1 MGNPRRVIRKVQRE
15 YRKTFDDHLWP
26 TFLAL
31 VLFGGFLCGVI
42 DAYLEFDD
50 PRWYANAWTA
60 IVALPFAIGSLMLL
74 LVIVDARRGLRRP
87 VQFAIV
93 LSIICNVA
101 LVLAMDREVFSRLMF
116 RVAQPSSK
124 PRREIVV
131 PEYYRRDAERQPEW
145 LKPLEES
152 VSVEPVPEQVVPQR
166 QPREQASEVEQSAK
180 PQTVPV
186 PHPVATADPN
196 VLRRRQLNQA
206 QPRRA
211 DQPTPLSR
219 RAQQATPQLSRPQA
233 ETVAAVARSVES
245 MKPAESR
252 MTRQDTQVPQQQNS
266 QVQPQS
272 VAATPDAT
280 LQRKTA
286 TDQSPQITP
295 QRENRAVARRERPTR
310 PSTNQTVP
318 TELTRRVD
326 APSVQPQPVSLPR
339 QRQSATQERAVAAST
354 AEPVAVD
361 EESRSR
367 NVPRRSPQQQ
377 QMQIAALPQ
386 PSAEVR
392 AKLTTRPAASTSQRQ
407 VAVPERTSE
416 SAAQPQPEPLATAQA
431 VTRQSSTSP
440 PVTGSM
446 PQRAA
451 DRAPVESAKV
461 AGRVPVRRRVAPPE
475 DGPEATAASRE
486 LERRSSAPSGLNVPT
501 RVAQVNTNQGPQA
514 SSQPE
519 PTPTLAERVRQAS
532 PDGTTTQAVNA
543 PRSAED
549 VRSRSVQ
556 RHREMDRRAALAVVP
571 SIAPLKSPGAPAR
584 ALAQSELAQSP
595 VALSRPSVS
604 QARESNNTSETE
616 LHASA
621 LAPGRIGT
629 AGTGAGP
636 NLDRGQRTGANP
648 AALASGSRVRKRAT
662 EEEPRAVALHSAS
675 ASEMPRAR
683 GSQPLAE
690 ATLAAQPVETA
701 TRAGRERPAA
711 SASAAASAIARS
723 QANEAQGPTADAGQV
738 EVDLGPTRLVAADR
752 EFRPAG
758 GGQPRQGPATPRLPS
773 AELARRRP
781 DLASLD
787 SNQVAEQASAPAAA
801 GGGTPLSAQP
811 DSQALAR
818 VRRDSGGENAKAA
831 ATTALAG
838 PMESSQSSAVSVI
851 AALSRSRRDQ
861 SRSAG
866 QGPTAEGA
874 LSARERQE
882 SALRIQRQRTA
893 AAPES
898 AAVSTPLTPAG
909 QAGATTAELGPVAAQ
924 TSRERRP
931 VTGATQPSGQLTR
944 SAEAGFSGDRGR
956 VMRRTEQ
963 AGATAGPVAVGGGS
977 RSPQRAAVGPR
988 LDPAVVSSESGLTA
1002 ADPQTDATAEAAPQ
1016 SQSLAQSLEGRKTT
1030 AGVRST
1036 EIAAELPSP
1045 GRVSTEASGP
1055 RRRQA
1060 TAGDP
1065 VVAAA
1070 EAMSGIP
1077 AGTGPAKR
1085 TAGATLVNGPVGVG
1099 ETVISPAG
1107 AAKGDTMESLDAG
1120 VTVRRRRTES
1130 LAVELEAPR
1139 GIGGLGRTAGRE
1151 AGLPDRRAIAEQ
1163 QEIQSRT
1170 VRFAR
1175 RELGGLPDFSPT
1187 VANAVEPF
1195 RRREE
1200 RRRAMG
1206 GAGSSSRGSRTEA
1219 AIERGLMFLARH
1231 QNTDG
1236 RWELSGFNEAVSINS
1251 DTAATGLALL
1261 CFTGG
1266 AYSHREGKY
1275 ADTVDRALKFLL
1287 ANQRE
1292 NGDLY
1297 IEMETYSSSAAWLY
1311 SHSIASIALC
1321 EAYGMT
1327 QDPALKEPAQRAIDF
1342 ILAAQHPERGGW
1354 RYSPRKGTDTSVTGW
1369 MLMALYSARLAGL
1382 DVRDEA
1388 WPKLHNWLDMAQAGP
1403 REPHL
1408 YRYNPFAPNTPE
1420 QGHGREATKTMTA
1433 VGLLMRFYASGWRRD
1448 NQVLLRGAD
1457 YLLEHPPANG
1467 TVARPQRDTYYW
1479 YYATQVMF
1487 HVGGER
1493 WKRWWDPL
1501 STMLRTEQLK
1511 EGPLAGSWDPRTPV
1525 PDRWGP
1531 HAGRHYVTTLNL
1543 LSLEV
1548 RWRHLPIYDD
1558 YAQEAQ
1564 GEDADGPAEESS
1576 N

>member
-60 IVALPFAIGSLMLL
+60 ILAVPFAIGSLMLL
-74 LVIVDARRGLRRP
+74 LVLVDARRGLRRP

-116 RVAQPSSK
+116 RVAQPSSR

-152 VSVEPVPEQVVPQR
+152 VSVEPVPEQVVPER
-166 QPREQASEVEQSAK
+166 QPRAVDQAAK
-180 PQTVPV
+180 QQTVPV
-186 PHPVATADPN
+186 PQTVPTVDPN

-219 RAQQATPQLSRPQA
+219 RVQQATPQLSRPQPQAAAAASRSA
-233 ETVAAVARSVES
+233 EPMT
-245 MKPAESR
+245 PAESR
-252 MTRQDTQVPQQQNS
+252 MTRRDSQVPPQQNAP
-266 QVQPQS
+266 VQPS
-272 VAATPDAT
+272 AAAASRDAT
-280 LQRKTA
+280 LERKTA
-286 TDQSPQITP
+286 AEQSPQINS
-295 QRENRAVARRERPTR
+295 QQESGVVARREAPTR
-310 PSTNQTVP
+310 PSTNRAVP
-318 TELTRRVD
+318 TEIAQSAD
-326 APSVQPQPVSLPR
+326 APSVQPQAVSLPR
-339 QRQSATQERAVAAST
+339 QRQSPAQEQAVAAPT
-354 AEPVAVD
+354 AEPVAVE
-361 EESRSR
+361 EESPNRKVS
-367 NVPRRSPQQQ
+367 RRSPQQE
-377 QMQIAALPQ
+377 QMQVAALPQ
-386 PSAEVR
+386 PSAEAR
-392 AKLTTRPAASTSQRQ
+392 AKLTPRPAASNTQSQ
-407 VAVPERTSE
+407 VAVPERDAE
-416 SAAQPQPEPLATAQA
+416 RAPGDQPEPVATAQS
-431 VTRQSSTSP
+431 VTKTPSTSP

-451 DRAPVESAKV
+451 ERVPVESTKV
-461 AGRVPVRRRVAPPE
+461 AGRAPARRRVAPPE

-486 LERRSSAPSGLNVPT
+486 LERRSSAPGGLNVPT

-514 SSQPE
+514 TSQPD
-519 PTPTLAERVRQAS
+519 PTPTLAERVRQTS
-532 PDGTTTQAVNA
+532 PDGATARSVTA
-543 PRSAED
+543 PRGAED
-549 VRSRSVQ
+549 IRNRSTQ
-556 RHREMDRRAALAVVP
+556 RHREIDRRAAMAAVP
-571 SIAPLKSPGAPAR
+571 TIAPLQTAGAPSR
-584 ALAQSELAQSP
+584 AVAPSELVRSP
-595 VALSRPSVS
+595 VALSRPSAS
-604 QARESNNTSETE
+604 TARESNNTSQAE

-648 AALASGSRVRKRAT
+648 AALASGSRVRKRPM
-662 EEEPRAVALHSAS
+662 EEEPRSVALHSAR
-675 ASEMPRAR
+675 AAEVPRAR
-683 GSQPLAE
+683 GSQPRPE

-701 TRAGRERPAA
+701 TRAGRERP
-711 SASAAASAIARS
+711 SASAAAAASAITRS
-723 QANEAQGPTADAGQV
+723 QANEAQGPTVDAGQV

-758 GGQPRQGPATPRLPS
+758 GGQPRQGPANPRLPS
-773 AELARRRP
+773 TDVARRRA
-781 DLASLD
+781 DAASLD
-787 SNQVAEQASAPAAA
+787 SNLMAERATAPAAA

-818 VRRDSGGENAKAA
+818 VRRDAGGENTEAA

-838 PMESSQSSAVSVI
+838 PAESRQSSAVSVI

-861 SRSAG
+861 SQAAG
-866 QGPTAEGA
+866 QGPSVDGPVMAQD
-874 LSARERQE
+874 RQE
-882 SALRIQRQRTA
+882 SALRVQRQRTA

-898 AAVSTPLTPAG
+898 AAVSAPATAVG
-909 QAGATTAELGPVAAQ
+909 QAGTTTAELGPVAAGVRLERSPAVVGASQPAGQ
-924 TSRERRP
+924 TRP
-931 VTGATQPSGQLTR
+931 
-944 SAEAGFSGDRGR
+944 AEAGFSGVGGR
-956 VMRRTEQ
+956 VLRRTEQ
-963 AGATAGPVAVGGGS
+963 AGATVGPAAVGGGTS
-977 RSPQRAAVGPR
+977 SPRRAAAGPR
-988 LDPAVVSSESGLTA
+988 LQPAVVAAVTGLSTA
-1002 ADPQTDATAEAAPQ
+1002 DAQRDETGDAALQ
-1016 SQSLAQSLEGRKTT
+1016 SQAVGGRKTA
-1030 AGVRST
+1030 AGGPST
-1036 EIAAELPSP
+1036 EMAAALKPR
-1045 GRVSTEASGP
+1045 GRVAGALSGP
-1055 RRRQA
+1055 RRRQVA
-1060 TAGDP
+1060 DGKP
-1065 VVAAA
+1065 VAAA
-1070 EAMSGIP
+1070 QAAGGLP
-1077 AGTGPAKR
+1077 AGSGPSKR
-1085 TAGATLVNGPVGVG
+1085 AAIAALVNGP
-1099 ETVISPAG
+1099 AG
-1107 AAKGDTMESLDAG
+1107 AGEMAEVVSGASREQTEG
-1120 VTVRRRRTES
+1120 VLEGGVMIRRRQPEN
-1130 LAVELEAPR
+1130 LAVEIDAPQ
-1139 GIGGLGRTAGRE
+1139 GVGGLGRTSGRE
-1151 AGLPDRRAIAEQ
+1151 AGLPDRRAAAEQ
-1163 QEIQSRT
+1163 QQVQSRT

-1231 QNTDG
+1231 QVDDG
-1236 RWELSGFNEAVSINS
+1236 RWVLSGFNEPVSINS

-1275 ADTVDRALKFLL
+1275 ADTVDRGLKFLV

-1297 IEMETYSSSAAWLY
+1297 IEMETYSSGAAWLY

-1321 EAYGMT
+1321 EAFGMT

-1382 DVRDEA
+1382 EVPEEA
-1388 WPKLHNWLDMAQAGP
+1388 WPKLHNWLELAQAGP
-1403 REPHL
+1403 REPHR
-1408 YRYNPFAPNTPE
+1408 YRYNPFAPNTPQ

-1448 NQVLLRGAD
+1448 HQDLLRGAD

-1493 WKRWWDPL
+1493 WQRWWDPL

-1511 EGPLAGSWDPRTPV
+1511 DGPLAGSWNPRTPV

-1558 YAQEAQ
+1558 YAQERQ
-1564 GEDADGPAEESS
+1564 GEDADAPAEESS

>member
-116 RVAQPSSK
+116 RVAQPSSQ

-131 PEYYRRDAERQPEW
+131 PEYYRRDAERQPDW
-145 LKPLEES
+145 MKPLEES
-152 VSVEPVPEQVVPQR
+152 VSVEPVPEQVVPPR
-166 QPREQASEVEQSAK
+166 QPREQTSEVEQAAK
-180 PQTVPV
+180 PQIVPV
-186 PHPVATADPN
+186 PQPVATADPN

-219 RAQQATPQLSRPQA
+219 RAQRATPQLSRPQA
-233 ETVAAVARSVES
+233 EAVAAVARNVES
-245 MKPAESR
+245 MKPTAAR
-252 MTRQDTQVPQQQNS
+252 MARQDTEVPQQQS
-266 QVQPQS
+266 VEVQPRS
-272 VAATPDAT
+272 VTATPDVT
-280 LQRKTA
+280 LQRKRA
-286 TDQSPQITP
+286 TDQSPQMTP
-295 QRENRAVARRERPTR
+295 QRESREVARRETPTR

-318 TELTRRVD
+318 TELTHRAD
-326 APSVQPQPVSLPR
+326 PPSVQPQPVSLPR
-339 QRQSATQERAVAAST
+339 KRQSPAREQAIVAST

-367 NVPRRSPQQQ
+367 NVSRRSPQRQQ
-377 QMQIAALPQ
+377 LQIAALPQ
-386 PSAEVR
+386 PSVEVR
-392 AKLTTRPAASTSQRQ
+392 AKLTTRPAASTSQSQ
-407 VAVPERTSE
+407 VAVPESRSE
-416 SAAQPQPEPLATAQA
+416 ATTQQPEPVATARA
-431 VTRQSSTSP
+431 VTRKASTSP
-440 PVTGSM
+440 PVTGSL
-446 PQRAA
+446 PQPTA
-451 DRAPVESAKV
+451 DRAPVESTRV
-461 AGRVPVRRRVAPPE
+461 AGRVPARRRVAPPE
-475 DGPEATAASRE
+475 DGPAATATSRE

-514 SSQPE
+514 SNQPE
-519 PTPTLAERVRQAS
+519 PTPTLAKRVRQAS
-532 PDGTTTQAVNA
+532 PDGAATQPAAA
-543 PRSAED
+543 PRGAED
-549 VRSRSVQ
+549 ARSRSVQ
-556 RHREMDRRAALAVVP
+556 RRREMDRRAALAAVP
-571 SIAPLKSPGAPAR
+571 TIAPLKSPGAPAR
-584 ALAQSELAQSP
+584 ALTQSERAQAP
-595 VALSRPSVS
+595 VALSRPSAS
-604 QARESNNTSETE
+604 QARESNNTSQTE
-616 LHASA
+616 LNASA

-636 NLDRGQRTGANP
+636 NLDRGRRTGANP
-648 AALASGSRVRKRAT
+648 AALASGSRVRKRPT

-683 GSQPLAE
+683 GSQPLPE

-701 TRAGRERPAA
+701 TRAGSERPAA
-711 SASAAASAIARS
+711 SASAAAAAIARS

-758 GGQPRQGPATPRLPS
+758 GGQPRQGPATPRLPN
-773 AELARRRP
+773 AEVVRRRP

-787 SNQVAEQASAPAAA
+787 TNQVAEQAAAPAAS

-818 VRRDSGGENAKAA
+818 VRRDRGGESPKAA

-838 PMESSQSSAVSVI
+838 PVESSQSSAVSVI
-851 AALSRSRRDQ
+851 ATLSRSRRDQ
-861 SRSAG
+861 SQSPG

-874 LSARERQE
+874 LATRERQE

-893 AAPES
+893 PAPES
-898 AAVSTPLTPAG
+898 AAVSTALTAVAG
-909 QAGATTAELGPVAAQ
+909 EAGAATAELGPVAAE
-924 TSRERRP
+924 TSRERQP
-931 VTGATQPSGQLTR
+931 VTGATQPSGRLTR
-944 SAEAGFSGDRGR
+944 PAEAGFNGDRGR

-963 AGATAGPVAVGGGS
+963 AGATAGPVVAGGGS

-988 LDPAVVSSESGLTA
+988 LEPAVVSSVAGLPA
-1002 ADPQTDATAEAAPQ
+1002 ADTRTDATAKASLR
-1016 SQSLAQSLEGRKTT
+1016 SQSLQGRKTT
-1030 AGVRST
+1030 AGGGRAA

-1055 RRRQA
+1055 QRRQA
-1060 TAGDP
+1060 TVGEP
-1065 VVAAA
+1065 VVTAADGLA
-1070 EAMSGIP
+1070 GTP
-1077 AGTGPAKR
+1077 TGTGPTKR
-1085 TAGATLVNGPVGVG
+1085 AAGPTLVNGPVGV
-1099 ETVISPAG
+1099 EEPAISAAG
-1107 AAKGDTMESLDAG
+1107 AARGDVLESLDAG

-1130 LAVELEAPR
+1130 LAVDLEAPR

-1151 AGLPDRRAIAEQ
+1151 AGLPDRRAMAEQ

-1187 VANAVEPF
+1187 VANAVESF

-1200 RRRAMG
+1200 RRRALG

-1231 QNTDG
+1231 QNIDG

-1275 ADTVDRALKFLL
+1275 ADTVDRGLKFLL

-1327 QDPALKEPAQRAIDF
+1327 QDPALKESAQRAIDF

-1354 RYSPRKGTDTSVTGW
+1354 RYSPRKGSDTSVTGW

-1408 YRYNPFAPNTPE
+1408 YRYNPFAPNTPQ

-1433 VGLLMRFYASGWRRD
+1433 VGLLLRFYASGWRRD
-1448 NQVLLRGAD
+1448 NQDLLRGAD

-1558 YAQEAQ
+1558 YAQGAQ
-1564 GEDADGPAEESS
+1564 GEDADVPAEGSS

>member
-50 PRWYANAWTA
+50 ARWYANAWTA

-74 LVIVDARRGLRRP
+74 LLIVDARRGLRRP
-87 VQFAIV
+87 VQLAIV

-116 RVAQPSSK
+116 RVAQPSSS

-152 VSVEPVPEQVVPQR
+152 VSVDPVPEQVLPER
-166 QPREQASEVEQSAK
+166 QPREVEQAAK
-180 PQTVPV
+180 QQTVPV
-186 PHPVATADPN
+186 PQTVPTVDPN
-196 VLRRRQLNQA
+196 VMRRRQLNQA

-219 RAQQATPQLSRPQA
+219 RVQQATPQLSRPQ
-233 ETVAAVARSVES
+233 TQAAAATSS
-245 MKPAESR
+245 NAAPMTPTESR
-252 MTRQDTQVPQQQNS
+252 VTRQDSLAPEQRIS

-272 VAATPDAT
+272 AAATPAVT
-280 LQRKTA
+280 VQRKTA
-286 TDQSPQITP
+286 AEQSPQVTSQP
-295 QRENRAVARRERPTR
+295 ESRAVARREPPNRTSVNR
-310 PSTNQTVP
+310 AVP
-318 TELTRRVD
+318 AENTQRVD
-326 APSVQPQPVSLPR
+326 TATEQPQPVALPR
-339 QRQSATQERAVAAST
+339 QRKSPAEERAVVAPT
-354 AEPVAVD
+354 AEPIAVD
-361 EESRSR
+361 EESQSR
-367 NVPRRSPQQQ
+367 NVSRRSPQLE

-386 PSAEVR
+386 PSAETR
-392 AKLTTRPAASTSQRQ
+392 AKLTPRPAASTSQSE
-407 VAVPERTSE
+407 VAVPERNTE
-416 SAAQPQPEPLATAQA
+416 QAPQREAEPVATAQS
-431 VTRQSSTSP
+431 VNRTPNRSP
-440 PVTGSM
+440 PVAGAM
-446 PQRAA
+446 PQRSA
-451 DRAPVESAKV
+451 DRAPLESPKV
-461 AGRVPVRRRVAPPE
+461 AGRAPARRRVAPPE
-475 DGPEATAASRE
+475 DGPQATAASRE

-501 RVAQVNTNQGPQA
+501 RVAQVKTNQGPQA
-514 SSQPE
+514 TRQPE
-519 PTPTLAERVRQAS
+519 PTPTLAERVRQTS
-532 PDGTTTQAVNA
+532 PDGERSRSETA
-543 PRSAED
+543 PRGAED
-549 VRSRSVQ
+549 VRSRTVQ
-556 RHREMDRRAALAVVP
+556 RRRDMDRRAAMAAVP
-571 SIAPLKSPGAPAR
+571 TIAPLQATGAPSR
-584 ALAQSELAQSP
+584 ALAQSELVRSP
-595 VALSRPSVS
+595 VALSRPSSS
-604 QARESNNTSETE
+604 QARESNNTSQTE

-621 LAPGRIGT
+621 LAPGRIGI

-648 AALASGSRVRKRAT
+648 AALASGSRVRKRPL
-662 EEEPRAVALHSAS
+662 EEEPRAVALQSAV
-675 ASEMPRAR
+675 AAQMPRAR
-683 GSQPLAE
+683 GNQPLPA
-690 ATLAAQPVETA
+690 AVLSAQPTETA

-711 SASAAASAIARS
+711 SASASASAITRS
-723 QANEAQGPTADAGQV
+723 QANEAQGPTVDAGQV

-752 EFRPAG
+752 EFSPAG
-758 GGQPRQGPATPRLPS
+758 GGQPRQGPANPRAP
-773 AELARRRP
+773 ETEVARRRP

-787 SNQVAEQASAPAAA
+787 SNLVAEQATAPAAD

-811 DSQALAR
+811 DSKALAR
-818 VRRDSGGENAKAA
+818 VRRDSEGEESESAA
-831 ATTALAG
+831 ITVAAG
-838 PMESSQSSAVSVI
+838 PAESRQSSAASVV

-861 SRSAG
+861 SQAAG
-866 QGPTAEGA
+866 QGPNAAGPLMAEKG
-874 LSARERQE
+874 RE
-882 SALRIQRQRTA
+882 SAPRVQRQQTA

-898 AAVSTPLTPAG
+898 AAVAAPASSSG
-909 QAGATTAELGPVAAQ
+909 QTGATTAEPGPVAAVATVQ
-924 TSRERRP
+924 RRS
-931 VTGATQPSGQLTR
+931 VTGATQPSGQNR
-944 SAEAGFSGDRGR
+944 PEESGSSGVGGR

-977 RSPQRAAVGPR
+977 SSPRRTAAGPLLEPAVTAAVTG
-988 LDPAVVSSESGLTA
+988 VSTA
-1002 ADPQTDATAEAAPQ
+1002 DAKRDETGDTALQ
-1016 SQSLAQSLEGRKTT
+1016 SQSVGGRKT
-1030 AGVRST
+1030 AGEARPTGTV
-1036 EIAAELPSP
+1036 AELKPR
-1045 GRVSTEASGP
+1045 GRDTSRVSGP
-1055 RRRQA
+1055 RRRQSLVDRSA
-1060 TAGDP
+1060 A
-1065 VVAAA
+1065 VAQESGGMSVGSSPPKRAA
-1070 EAMSGIP
+1070 SVA
-1077 AGTGPAKR
+1077 
-1085 TAGATLVNGPVGVG
+1085 LVNGPAG
-1099 ETVISPAG
+1099 AG
-1107 AAKGDTMESLDAG
+1107 AATEAVSG
-1120 VTVRRRRTES
+1120 VTSENSEGVLEGGVMLRRRQPEN
-1130 LAVELEAPR
+1130 LAVEIDAPR
-1139 GIGGLGRTAGRE
+1139 GVGGLGRTSGRE
-1151 AGLPDRRAIAEQ
+1151 AGLPDRRAIAERQ
-1163 QEIQSRT
+1163 QVQSRT

-1175 RELGGLPDFSPT
+1175 RELGGLPDFSPK
-1187 VANAVEPF
+1187 VANAVEAF

-1200 RRRAMG
+1200 RRRSMG
-1206 GAGSSSRGSRTEA
+1206 GAGASSRGSRTEA

-1231 QNTDG
+1231 QVDDG
-1236 RWELSGFNEAVSINS
+1236 RWELSGFNETVSINS

-1275 ADTVDRALKFLL
+1275 ADTVDRGLKFLV

-1297 IEMETYSSSAAWLY
+1297 IEMETNSISAAWLY

-1327 QDPALKEPAQRAIDF
+1327 QDPTLKEPAQRAIDF

-1354 RYSPRKGTDTSVTGW
+1354 RYSPGKGTDTSVTGW

-1382 DVRDEA
+1382 DVPAEA
-1388 WPKLHNWLDMAQAGP
+1388 WPKLHNWLELAQAGP

-1408 YRYNPFAPNTPE
+1408 YRYNPFAPNTPQ
-1420 QGHGREATKTMTA
+1420 QGHGREVSKTMTA

-1448 NQVLLRGAD
+1448 NQDLLRGAD

-1493 WKRWWDPL
+1493 WQRWWDPL

-1511 EGPLAGSWDPRTPV
+1511 EGPLAGSWNPRMPV

-1558 YAQEAQ
+1558 YAQQRQE
-1564 GEDADGPAEESS
+1564 EDAESPVEAS
-1576 N
+1576 NN